1 MIDVLC
7 SGGIDSFI
15 HLHWALR
22 KFGRDRLRPVYFRAG
37 QRCAD
42 REIAAAR
49 KLCARVDLPLDI
61 IELQYMEQD
70 PVTGHVPFRNLTFL
84 LAVARRMDSEG
95 VVFGTLLGEISEDKN
110 PKFVRQVQK
119 IVDGQLVST
128 IYAPGRNFKIYTPYA
143 HASKTQMLRGFLKD
157 ICADMREGGDYR
169 QQCFFR
175 YLRFSRVL

>member
-1 MIDVLC
+1 MA
-7 SGGIDSFI
+7 
-15 HLHWALR
+15 ALGWTEADIAKLETR
-22 KFGRDRLRPVYFRAG
+22 VIAAEGAMQEMMAVAEK
-37 QRCAD
+37 AD